1 MKEFLEK
8 ALRQTVCIEENKEL
22 YDRLPLAYKGK
33 YIIYNVKTNG
43 LLWIAISPKSEV
55 GLVMLRKDRSKVENV
70 ANLNCALFLESV
82 TFYIKEKLMEEG
94 IPFVIKGKQIYLPFI
109 GYLLV
114 GAGERELAPVHQIS
128 FLTQKLLLTAIYE
141 KWQEVKVSEAAE
153 KMRVTKMSVSRCFDE
168 LEYLNIDILR
178 MKGKSRV
185 ICVPGDI
192 RIFWN
197 QIKSILRSPVI
208 NRYLLSEDVE
218 LDKKAGVSAL
228 CEFSLLSDN
237 DYPTYAVTKKEIKD
251 SEIRNK
257 RQVRTSDEIGCIV
270 LEMGYFISFGEK
282 NVEDPLSVVLS
293 LTEEEKNEERV
304 NISIKEML
312 EKYVWSKD

>member
-141 KWQEVKVSEAAE
+141 KMTELLAPAGNIEALDAAIGEGADAVYMGLKSFNARLRSSNFAWNQFEAA
-153 KMRVTKMSVSRCFDE
+153 VQSVHRLFTP
-168 LEYLNIDILR
+168 
-178 MKGKSRV
+178 KS
-185 ICVPGDI
+185 
-192 RIFWN
+192 
-197 QIKSILRSPVI
+197 
-208 NRYLLSEDVE
+208 
-218 LDKKAGVSAL
+218 
-228 CEFSLLSDN
+228 
-237 DYPTYAVTKKEIKD
+237 
-251 SEIRNK
+251 
-257 RQVRTSDEIGCIV
+257 
-270 LEMGYFISFGEK
+270 
-282 NVEDPLSVVLS
+282 
-293 LTEEEKNEERV
+293 
-304 NISIKEML
+304 
-312 EKYVWSKD
+312 